1 MAPSEHAVRRLCYC
15 YAVAIPTLS
24 TSWPFM
30 DPQPHTVA
38 ACVYTAGSPNQWY
51 TVTSRS
57 SRNTG
62 AQKDHGLPE
71 TAVFSKDPTF
81 HAVTTAASARRSN
94 ASGLCS
100 ILPLDCIGRETSRN
114 AERSVPSF
122 FCSFSFMAK
131 RSLNSNRLVSG
142 FRQQRAKR
150 KKPRRKYSPTPPRR
164 VDGEP
169 PMRALVMC
177 ALRVVKNPQFLNRE
191 VCNAASE
198 QR

>member
-1 MAPSEHAVRRLCYC
+1 MAPSQHAVRRLCYC

-38 ACVYTAGSPNQWY
+38 ACVYTTGSPNQWY

-62 AQKDHGLPE
+62 TQKDHGLPE
-71 TAVFSKDPTF
+71 TAVFSKDLTF

-114 AERSVPSF
+114 TERSVPSF
-122 FCSFSFMAK
+122 VCSFSFMVK
-131 RSLNSNRLVSG
+131 RSLISWCNRLGAG

-150 KKPRRKYSPTPPRR
+150 KTPRRKYSPHRH
-164 VDGEP
+164 DGQMANRQCEP
-169 PMRALVMC
+169 
-177 ALRVVKNPQFLNRE
+177 
-191 VCNAASE
+191 S
-198 QR
+198 

>member
-57 SRNTG
+57 SKNTG
-62 AQKDHGLPE
+62 TQKDHGLPE
-71 TAVFSKDPTF
+71 TAVFSKDLTF
-81 HAVTTAASARRSN
+81 HVVTIAASARRSN
-94 ASGLCS
+94 TSGLCS
-100 ILPLDCIGRETSRN
+100 IIPLDCIGRETSRK

-131 RSLNSNRLVSG
+131 RSLISWCNRLGLVFDSSVPNVKSPDENIHPHRHDG
-142 FRQQRAKR
+142 RMANRQC
-150 KKPRRKYSPTPPRR
+150 
-164 VDGEP
+164 EP
-169 PMRALVMC
+169 
-177 ALRVVKNPQFLNRE
+177 
-191 VCNAASE
+191 S
-198 QR
+198 